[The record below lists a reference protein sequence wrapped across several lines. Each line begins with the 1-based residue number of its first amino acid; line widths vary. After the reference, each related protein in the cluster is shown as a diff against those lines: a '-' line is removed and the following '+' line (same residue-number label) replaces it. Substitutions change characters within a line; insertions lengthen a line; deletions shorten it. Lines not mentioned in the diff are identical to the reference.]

1 MFLNDDLLPQA
12 KRTRVRKPKT
22 PSTPK
27 SGKKTPGAEGE
38 NAASPTA
45 ADDNDEVR
53 RFSSFNFLTK
63 STCLLTFKSTCIEIF
78 GLALDSRFSSK

>member
-1 MFLNDDLLPQA
+1 M
-12 KRTRVRKPKT
+12 RKPKT